1 MINDLKRHLFV
12 QRSEAY
18 YHPNRQQFDFLQDDE
33 PTKVIEI
40 DSVTIAKHTHKKQ
53 KETPVGRSSVR
64 PNENQ
69 R

>member
-18 YHPNRQQFDFLQDDE
+18 HHPNRQQFDFLQDDA
-33 PTKVIEI
+33 PAKVIEI

-53 KETPVGRSSVR
+53 KETA
-64 PNENQ
+64 
-69 R
+69 